1 MFLSSGTG
9 KLMTMFHIHSILI
22 MQEWVI
28 ITAGKFNPND
38 PFDNPNT
45 FKESSPVHVR
55 DTRTKPKYED
65 RRTKSRTPPSQGMK
79 YKSELED
86 QNNKN
91 WQYENK
97 GNNKIH
103 LRPTSHYDSRP
114 QKPASSPPRH
124 RYGDKKSDDQLQKPS
139 RTHDGYDFDPAP
151 FQLQHQTK
159 SATNKGHGISPSSW
173 ERRGSGEASYGFA
186 PSTSSISKMRPVSRG
201 DETNGKTSVVPKFGE
216 WDECDPSSADGYS
229 HIFSRM
235 KEEKQTSSEQVRVI
249 SHDPMPTDQLKKDR
263 SPKST
268 RCGCFGMRIK

>member
-1 MFLSSGTG
+1 MSLQQKAHVPKFGNWEIDDNVPYTQYFDNARMGNNYG
-9 KLMTMFHIHSILI
+9 K
-22 MQEWVI
+22 
-28 ITAGKFNPND
+28 KFNPND

-86 QNNKN
+86 QKNKN

-139 RTHDGYDFDPAP
+139 RTYDGYDFDPAP

-201 DETNGKTSVVPKFGE
+201 DETVTTHQKIISFGSYLKILVSIVEQKRKFFLFSVIKISSFVRRCCFDIITE
-216 WDECDPSSADGYS
+216 W
-229 HIFSRM
+229 
-235 KEEKQTSSEQVRVI
+235 
-249 SHDPMPTDQLKKDR
+249 
-263 SPKST
+263 
-268 RCGCFGMRIK
+268 